1 MKEQKPA
8 TMKREVTKLKR
19 GIEEDKIKRKRENNK
34 ILKREIKKIKKG
46 NVKVKQR
53 NLSTI

>member
-34 ILKREIKKIKKG
+34 IKKIKKG